1 MTVILSFVYLT
12 ILSFSMSGQAANLS
26 SIEILNNCSYTIW
39 AAANPGGGKQ
49 LNKGQTWT
57 LTSVTGSGRIW
68 GRTNCAFDDHGL
80 GKCDSGDCGGLLEC
94 DRRNGR
100 APHTVAEYSMD
111 QVESG
116 KDAFFVSVVDGF
128 NIPMEFTLLSSSSGV
143 CGQSTSRCAADVNGP
158 CPMELRD
165 AGGCN
170 NPCTVF
176 RNSQFCCNTG
186 IICEPT
192 SYSKFFKDLC
202 PEARTYPSD
211 GIRGYCT
218 NGRNSY
224 KVVFCPSTASSTILP
239 TPSNTGIN
247 IAIMNNCPYTVWA
260 AAIPGGGRRLDS
272 GQSWVLG
279 VPKKDN
285 SNGRIWGR
293 TNCTFDKDGRGSGCE
308 TGDCNGLLECQGGGR
323 PPKTMAEY
331 TLNQFGS
338 PDFFDIS
345 LVDGFNVPME
355 FSPTSEGCSRGV
367 KCGNSTSGSADTIKE
382 QCPHELRAP
391 GGCNGPCTVFKTGEH
406 CCTGSYA
413 NNCGAT
419 SFSKFFKDR
428 CPGAISYPLDEE
440 NTTFRCPSGTNYE
453 AVFCP

>member
-12 ILSFSMSGQAANLS
+12 ILSFSMSGQAANLT

-68 GRTNCAFDDHGL
+68 GRTNCAFDDHGR

-100 APHTVAEYSMD
+100 APHTVAEYSMN

-116 KDAFFVSVVDGF
+116 NDAFFVSVVDGF
-128 NIPMEFTLLSSSSGV
+128 NIPMEFTLSSSSSGV
-143 CGQSTSRCAADVNGP
+143 CGQSTSSCAGDINGP
-158 CPMELRD
+158 CPIELRD
-165 AGGCN
+165 PGGCN

-186 IICEPT
+186 SICEPT

-211 GIRGYCT
+211 GTRGYCP

-239 TPSNTGIN
+239 TPNRK
-247 IAIMNNCPYTVWA
+247 P
-260 AAIPGGGRRLDS
+260 L
-272 GQSWVLG
+272 
-279 VPKKDN
+279 
-285 SNGRIWGR
+285 R
-293 TNCTFDKDGRGSGCE
+293 TIHF
-308 TGDCNGLLECQGGGR
+308 
-323 PPKTMAEY
+323 
-331 TLNQFGS
+331 QFG
-338 PDFFDIS
+338 
-345 LVDGFNVPME
+345 
-355 FSPTSEGCSRGV
+355 FSNMP
-367 KCGNSTSGSADTIKE
+367 CGMGS
-382 QCPHELRAP
+382 
-391 GGCNGPCTVFKTGEH
+391 NMVF
-406 CCTGSYA
+406 
-413 NNCGAT
+413 
-419 SFSKFFKDR
+419 
-428 CPGAISYPLDEE
+428 
-440 NTTFRCPSGTNYE
+440 
-453 AVFCP
+453 